1 MEQQILECKQLVY
14 VGYIGV
20 KYCDK
25 LFKIEEKIAKFDV
38 DEKRRQRE
46 EESKPVLE
54 EFYEWINDT
63 LTNKVIVNKKLLK
76 ALNYANNQRKEL
88 SIFIEDG
95 RIPLTNNLAERTIR
109 PFAVHRKNWLF
120 ADSVAGAK
128 ANAVMYSLIESAKIN
143 NLNIYKY
150 MRYLLEELPQLEVP
164 ISIDTLRKYLPWSN
178 ELPEEVRNFEG
189 KYEELKVE

>member
-1 MEQQILECKQLVY
+1 MGIRSK
-14 VGYIGV
+14 

-25 LFKIEEKIAKFDV
+25 LFEIEERIAKFDV

-46 EESKPVLE
+46 ELSKPSIRRI
-54 EFYEWINDT
+54 YEWINDT
-63 LTNKVIVNKKLLK
+63 LTNKIIVNKKLLK

-88 SIFIEDG
+88 RVFIEDG

-150 MRYLLEELPQLEVP
+150 MRYLLEELPQLV
-164 ISIDTLRKYLPWSN
+164 
-178 ELPEEVRNFEG
+178 
-189 KYEELKVE
+189 

>member
-1 MEQQILECKQLVY
+1 M
-14 VGYIGV
+14 
-20 KYCDK
+20 
-25 LFKIEEKIAKFDV
+25 

-88 SIFIEDG
+88 RVFIEDG

-150 MRYLLEELPQLEVP
+150 MRYLLEELPQLV
-164 ISIDTLRKYLPWSN
+164 
-178 ELPEEVRNFEG
+178 
-189 KYEELKVE
+189 